1 MVRRLVEAD
10 IDHGQQF
17 ILMGGWGSEY
27 LYQRWAKVERFVTC
41 YKAVPSETAHLTTR
55 YRIKD

>member
-1 MVRRLVEAD
+1 
-10 IDHGQQF
+10 
-17 ILMGGWGSEY
+17 MGGWGSEY

-55 YRIKD
+55 YKIQD